1 MFSSE
6 DNQRVRRG
14 EGAIFP
20 IYCSSGQIYY
30 LGNKQNTLVALV
42 DLQSINIVLVF
53 NQSVITDLLEL
64 FNESIIVYYDV
75 SGKVFVM
82 G

>member
-6 DNQRVRRG
+6 NNSMVRRG
-14 EGAIFP
+14 EGSIFP

-42 DLQSINIVLVF
+42 GLQSINIVLEF
-53 NQSVITDLLEL
+53 NQSVISDLLEL
-64 FNESIIVYYDV
+64 FNESIIIYYHD
-75 SGKVFVM
+75 
-82 G
+82 